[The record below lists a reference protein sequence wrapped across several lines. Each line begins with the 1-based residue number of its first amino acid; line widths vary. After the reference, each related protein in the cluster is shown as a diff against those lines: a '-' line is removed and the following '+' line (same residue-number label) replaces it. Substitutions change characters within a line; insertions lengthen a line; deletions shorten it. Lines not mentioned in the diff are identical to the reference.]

1 MRQRGPLVA
10 AIAGAVI
17 ALLIVVGLIL
27 PRSKQVSDAHT
38 KLAAAQQQQ
47 GMLQAK
53 LAELKDTATRAG
65 KYRRQLQLLEA
76 GVPPTVD
83 LPGLIRLLNDTAD
96 RSAVDFMS
104 IAPGQPQ
111 LASAGAVPVSAPAP
125 TPSSTLAPP
134 PAAPV
139 VAAGSLGVS
148 LIPIQ
153 ITVDGSYFA
162 IDEYLYKLETL
173 PRLSNVLT
181 VGLQVGPGGY
191 PQLELAITA
200 NFFTSD
206 TSAGPG
212 SVPGAQGS
220 GTAPPAGTIPAPTSS
235 PTSASSPTPA
245 SSGSPSA
252 SPSSTPTGTG

>member
-111 LASAGAVPVSAPAP
+111 LASAGAVPVL
-125 TPSSTLAPP
+125 TCST
-134 PAAPV
+134 V
-139 VAAGSLGVS
+139 
-148 LIPIQ
+148 
-153 ITVDGSYFA
+153 TC
-162 IDEYLYKLETL
+162 
-173 PRLSNVLT
+173 RNVH
-181 VGLQVGPGGY
+181 GP
-191 PQLELAITA
+191 LKSCKIW
-200 NFFTSD
+200 
-206 TSAGPG
+206 
-212 SVPGAQGS
+212 
-220 GTAPPAGTIPAPTSS
+220 
-235 PTSASSPTPA
+235 
-245 SSGSPSA
+245 
-252 SPSSTPTGTG
+252 

>member
-111 LASAGAVPVSAPAP
+111 LASSGAVPAGAPSPAP
-125 TPSSTLAPP
+125 SSSVAPP
-134 PAAPV
+134 PAAVAAPV
-139 VAAGSLGVS
+139 AAAGSLGVS

-181 VGLQVGPGGY
+181 VGLQVGPGG
-191 PQLELAITA
+191 
-200 NFFTSD
+200 
-206 TSAGPG
+206 
-212 SVPGAQGS
+212 
-220 GTAPPAGTIPAPTSS
+220 TIWSFS
-235 PTSASSPTPA
+235 P
-245 SSGSPSA
+245 
-252 SPSSTPTGTG
+252 